1 MNANLIE
8 KNHVEK
14 INPFL
19 RKKLRPFKFAIKN
32 SDVTVWGL
40 SFDDA
45 KKRFRVMTGGEV
57 AFIPVNTKANTKRKI
72 ARKK

>member
-1 MNANLIE
+1 MNVDLIE
-8 KNHVEK
+8 RNHVEK

-19 RKKLRPFKFAIKN
+19 RKKLQPFKFAIKG

-40 SFDDA
+40 NFADA

-57 AFIPVNTKANTKRKI
+57 SFIPVNTKQKKAKRK
-72 ARKK
+72 